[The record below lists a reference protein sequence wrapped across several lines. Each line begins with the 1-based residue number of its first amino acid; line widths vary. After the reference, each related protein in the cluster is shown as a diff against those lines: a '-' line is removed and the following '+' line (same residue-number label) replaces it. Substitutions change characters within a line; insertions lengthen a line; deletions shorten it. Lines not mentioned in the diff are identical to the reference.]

1 MMRSRP
7 LHLFALIALLMTSC
21 GGPRTPLEVGVR
33 EFPTDVLFGR
43 RETPPPPPPASNP
56 NPGFPVLVSPPTPPV
71 SRLPSPPSPPPP
83 SCPEAHPFTAPRQVA
98 GTSSDKAPTEAT
110 YPFRNEGFS
119 ERVQGERT
127 TTENYPPQSSRRIDQ
142 VQTRSNGSFTYRVV
156 DDLGGVATHTRF
168 EVVPQSPLADQA
180 GVFITQIVTGSDSF
194 TPQPKLKILQFPAE
208 NGFQWDAVGTD
219 PLRQTT
225 MSFHGRIG
233 QEVPDGPDEDEE
245 PDLVPKIRVDACGEV
260 LDAWYVDISGG
271 QVIGPRTNL
280 TFKSFYAIATQF
292 GGLTVMEHTELSGTE
307 GSVRVT
313 NIRTATISTE
323 PALPQ

>member
-1 MMRSRP
+1 MRSRT
-7 LHLFALIALLMTSC
+7 LYVAALIAFVMTSC

-43 RETPPPPPPASNP
+43 RETPPPPPPASSP
-56 NPGFPVLVSPPTPPV
+56 NPGFPVLVSPPTPPAT
-71 SRLPSPPSPPPP
+71 RLPSPPSPPPP
-83 SCPEAHPFTAPRQVA
+83 SCPQAHPFTAPRHVA
-98 GTSSDKAPTEAT
+98 GSSSNEAPTPAT

-127 TTENYPPQSSRRIDQ
+127 TTENYPPESSRRIDE
-142 VQTRSNGSFTYRVV
+142 VQTRSDGSFTYRVV

-180 GVFITQIVTGSDSF
+180 GVFIRQIVSGSDSF

-208 NGFQWDAVGTD
+208 NGFEWDAVGTD

-271 QVIGPRTNL
+271 QVIGPTTNL

-292 GGLTVMEHTELSGTE
+292 GGLIVMEHTELQGNE
-307 GSVRVT
+307 GSAQVK
-313 NIRTATISTE
+313 NIRTATISKE
-323 PALPQ
+323 PALP